1 MIDASTSAE
10 PKKESKVVW
19 VVLLLPP
26 GMSPLK
32 IIAPEIPIPS
42 LVREIKDE
50 FKNMKVMKKKDDFEE
65 PIKSKSKGKKQNNV
79 GEVEKMKVNE
89 KEIKSVNDTIRDV
102 PYEECSAFINQSS
115 SLQTGR
121 TGVEGEGEGEGG
133 GSYWVCQLP
142 VDRIALILSEIVEI
156 SHPRSVSSISATDAI
171 HTALKGPLTV
181 LTNRAYGT
189 ILHFIAEQH
198 FCLLP

>member
-121 TGVEGEGEGEGG
+121 TGVEGEGEGGG
-133 GSYWVCQLP
+133 GGEKKEEKEEKERGEEGKKKKNKKEEERERRRRTRKRRRREGKEEEV
-142 VDRIALILSEIVEI
+142 
-156 SHPRSVSSISATDAI
+156 
-171 HTALKGPLTV
+171 
-181 LTNRAYGT
+181 
-189 ILHFIAEQH
+189 
-198 FCLLP
+198 